1 MKTETENLICL
12 KSHPASG
19 QRGTPRASF
28 HLSLLPAA
36 HGGARLLRF
45 MGSRCPAE
53 ASRTE
58 DPATAEGDSLAE
70 VRRRFR
76 CRRSLCNSPRSSTGL
91 HLSSRSHSPHSSSS
105 GEPSGRFTS
114 KSFIRFISLSHSVGT
129 KRNIAARD
137 RFLGGRAPGC
147 APQPWNPPSFS
158 QHTLKRRK
166 SSSGLRQP
174 LPNAAGRARLRTPVK
189 HLQFLLEIF
198 LIYNFL

>member
-1 MKTETENLICL
+1 MKRETESLICL

-28 HLSLLPAA
+28 RLSLLPAA

-45 MGSRCPAE
+45 TGSRCPAG
-53 ASRTE
+53 ASRTG
-58 DPATAEGDSLAE
+58 DPVTAEGDSLAE
-70 VRRRFR
+70 VRRRFG
-76 CRRSLCNSPRSSTGL
+76 CRWSLCHSPRSSTGL

-129 KRNIAARD
+129 KRNIATRD

-147 APQPWNPPSFS
+147 APQPWNPR
-158 QHTLKRRK
+158 TLKRRK

-174 LPNAAGRARLRTPVK
+174 LPNAVGSARLRTPVK